1 MENVEKR
8 ERNREET
15 IKKRFKSFLFKMTGR
30 AKQREQNST
39 VHNTTVQFSTV
50 LYCIVQYSTIQY
62 STVQYRI
69 VQYSTVQYSR
79 AEQRDDNVFQRRY
92 LAYSTL
98 NDDFRTVIARK

>member
-39 VHNTTVQFSTV
+39 VHNTTV
-50 LYCIVQYSTIQY
+50 
-62 STVQYRI
+62 
-69 VQYSTVQYSR
+69 
-79 AEQRDDNVFQRRY
+79 
-92 LAYSTL
+92 
-98 NDDFRTVIARK
+98 

>member
-50 LYCIVQYSTIQY
+50 QYSTIQNNTVQYSTVQNSSIQY
-62 STVQYRI
+62 STVQQSGTKR
-69 VQYSTVQYSR
+69 
-79 AEQRDDNVFQRRY
+79 
-92 LAYSTL
+92 
-98 NDDFRTVIARK
+98 

>member
-50 LYCIVQYSTIQY
+50 QYSTIQY
-62 STVQYRI
+62 STVQNSSI
-69 VQYSTVQYSR
+69 QYSTVQYSR

-98 NDDFRTVIARK
+98 NDDFRTIIARK

>member
-50 LYCIVQYSTIQY
+50 QYSTIQY
-62 STVQYRI
+62 STVQNSSI
-69 VQYSTVQYSR
+69 QYSTVQQSGTKR
-79 AEQRDDNVFQRRY
+79 
-92 LAYSTL
+92 
-98 NDDFRTVIARK
+98 